1 MKIIKKKISELYPA
15 AYNPRK
21 DLQPDDPEYQ
31 RLKKSIIEFDYVDPV
46 IWNKRSDRVVSGHQR
61 LKILKE
67 LGREVIEVS
76 VVDLPEEKEKALNVV
91 MNNPAGSWDD
101 EKLED
106 VLRELEMADIDME
119 LTGFDFEELEK
130 INKDNDELLLGD
142 ISYVDNEKG
151 RFSVTFPIAK
161 RDEVMA
167 ELKAISLKIEGLA
180 IYE

>member
-61 LKILKE
+61 LKIMKE

-76 VVDLPEEKEKALNVV
+76 VVDLPEE
-91 MNNPAGSWDD
+91 
-101 EKLED
+101 
-106 VLRELEMADIDME
+106 
-119 LTGFDFEELEK
+119 
-130 INKDNDELLLGD
+130 
-142 ISYVDNEKG
+142 
-151 RFSVTFPIAK
+151 
-161 RDEVMA
+161 
-167 ELKAISLKIEGLA
+167 
-180 IYE
+180 